1 MTETHG
7 NNTENANH
15 ETTDQLTFQNPVD
28 RYPEIEPPVQDQ
40 PEPGL
45 DADLTPKTDRGEF
58 SYRGTGR
65 LEGRKALVTGG
76 DSGIGAAVAIAFA
89 KEGADVALNYLPEEE
104 EDAQWVKGVVEK
116 TGQKIHLVPGDL
128 GDAEF
133 CRTLVTEAA
142 EALGGLD
149 ILVNNAGR
157 QIVQE
162 SLEDLSDEQLDE
174 TFNVNIL
181 AMFRITREALKHLP
195 AGPASSTAPPFRLI
209 TLRPTSWIMLPRKQ
223 RSTTSPRDLVSSW
236 LPRESASMVWHPDH
250 SGPRCRCPM
259 DRRRRT
265 CRSSVRTPHW
275 VVPDS
280 RQNWHRPMCS
290 WRLPSPAMSSVKH
303 STSMVEHPHHKENGP
318 STGKTG

>member
-28 RYPEIEPPVQDQ
+28 RYPQIEPPVQDQ

-89 KEGADVALNYLPEEE
+89 KEGADVVLNYLPEEE

-116 TGQKIHLVPGDL
+116 TGKKIHLVPGDL

-133 CRTLVTEAA
+133 CRALVTEAA

-162 SLEDLSDEQLDE
+162 SLEDLTDEQLDE

-181 AMFRITREALKHLP
+181 AMFRIAREALKHLP
-195 AGPASSTAPPFRLI
+195 AGSSIINTTSIQAYNPSANLLDYASTKAAINNFTKGLGQQLAPKGIRVNGVAPGPFWTPLQVSDGQEKEDLPEFGKNTPLGRAGQPTELAPAYVFLASSESSYVI
-209 TLRPTSWIMLPRKQ
+209 GETLNVNGGT
-223 RSTTSPRDLVSSW
+223 
-236 LPRESASMVWHPDH
+236 
-250 SGPRCRCPM
+250 
-259 DRRRRT
+259 
-265 CRSSVRTPHW
+265 
-275 VVPDS
+275 
-280 RQNWHRPMCS
+280 
-290 WRLPSPAMSSVKH
+290 PSP
-303 STSMVEHPHHKENGP
+303 
-318 STGKTG
+318 